1 MTKTTDYQ
9 ADAVFVKRYFTLP
22 KSKIAYLRFVLE
34 SYDGIA
40 FVRTLDSAQA
50 LVEIAYPPSR
60 QDDAEKLLE
69 TLQKETGMTATVI
82 PAEGYEPI

>member
-1 MTKTTDYQ
+1 MTKITEFQ
-9 ADAVFVKRYFTLP
+9 ADAVFVKKYFLLP

-40 FVRTLDSAQA
+40 FVRTLDSGQA

-60 QDDAEKLLE
+60 RLDAEQLLE
-69 TLQKETGMTATVI
+69 ALQKETGMTATVV

>member
-1 MTKTTDYQ
+1 MTKATEYQ
-9 ADAVFVKRYFTLP
+9 SDAVFVKKYFILP
-22 KSKIAYLRFVLE
+22 KSEIAYLRFVLE

-40 FVRTLDSAQA
+40 FVRTLDPAQA